1 MADPAPSPRR
11 ADDAVSLGEV
21 VEYVKTYA
29 KQETIGPLRGA
40 GRWLAYGAAGA
51 LTLGLG
57 AFFLLLGILRLVQTE
72 WDRAATGRLSWLAYL
87 IVFVITLAALA
98 LTLSRIRKSSLYPS
112 SDDRSSRQEASR

>member
-1 MADPAPSPRR
+1 MADPVPTPRR

-51 LTLGLG
+51 VTLGLG
-57 AFFLLLGILRLVQTE
+57 AFFLLLGVLRLVQTE
-72 WDRAATGRLSWLAYL
+72 WDRSATGRLSWLAYL
-87 IVFVITLAALA
+87 IVFVLTLAALA
-98 LTLSRIRKSSLYPS
+98 LTLSRIRKSSLYPTN
-112 SDDRSSRQEASR
+112 DDRSSRQEASR